1 MPTETK
7 TNQTKSQSNDKSVKQ
22 SQKNP
27 AASTQV
33 HLKIAE
39 IRDDTIV
46 LKNGGLRA
54 ALKVNSINFNLK
66 SDDEQNAIIY
76 SYQNFL
82 NSLEFPI
89 QVLVRSK
96 RLDIDN
102 YLDTLADLG
111 EKQTNDLLQRQTY
124 EYMDYIQRLVE
135 YADIMEK
142 SFYVIVPFDP
152 FRAKKPTLIQ
162 RFFQSLSPKD
172 TPIESGR
179 RSSEFVQLKKNLNQR
194 ITVVKAGLQGVGLQ
208 VDLLDTKDLI
218 ELFYETYNPLSSRVQ
233 KFEDIEDLNLR
244 TDNDILDEES
254 RDELESEEGETST
267 EI

>member
-1 MPTETK
+1 MPTET
-7 TNQTKSQSNDKSVKQ
+7 QTKQKSKTDDKSVKQ
-22 SQKNP
+22 SKQNT

-33 HLKIAE
+33 HLKVAE
-39 IRDDTIV
+39 IRDDTLV

-89 QVLVRSK
+89 QIVIRSK

-102 YLDTLADLG
+102 YLDSLNDLG

-142 SFYVIVPFDP
+142 SFYVIVPFNP
-152 FRAKKPTLIQ
+152 YRSKKPSLIQ

-172 TPIESGR
+172 TPIESNR
-179 RSSEFVQLKKNLNQR
+179 RRREFIQLKKILNQR
-194 ITVVKAGLQGVGLQ
+194 VTVVKAGLQGVGLQ
-208 VDLLDTKDLI
+208 VDQLETKDLI

-233 KFEDIEDLNLR
+233 KFEDLEEINIK

-254 RDELESEEGETST
+254 QEELGGDEEEGTSK
-267 EI
+267 

>member
-1 MPTETK
+1 MTEK
-7 TNQTKSQSNDKSVKQ
+7 TQTKPDPKTDSKSVKQ

-54 ALKVNSINFNLK
+54 AFKVNSINFNLK
-66 SDDEQNAIIY
+66 SDDEQNAIIL

-89 QVLVRSK
+89 QIVIRSK

-102 YLDTLADLG
+102 YLDSLNELG
-111 EKQTNDLLQRQTY
+111 EKQTNELLQRQTY
-124 EYMDYIQRLVE
+124 EYIDYIQRLVE

-142 SFYVIVPFDP
+142 SFYVIVPYDP
-152 FRAKKPTLIQ
+152 YRSKKPSLIQ
-162 RFFQSLSPKD
+162 RFFQSLSAKD
-172 TPIESGR
+172 TPLEANKR
-179 RSSEFVQLKKNLNQR
+179 RKEFTQLKKSLNQR
-194 ITVVKAGLQGVGLQ
+194 VIVVKSGLQGAGLQ
-208 VDLLDTKDLI
+208 VDQLNTKDLI

-233 KFEDIEDLNLR
+233 KFENLDDFNIKI
-244 TDNDILDEES
+244 DNDVLDEQGN
-254 RDELESEEGETST
+254 EEEEETSSK
-267 EI
+267 

>member
-1 MPTETK
+1 MPTETNQK
-7 TNQTKSQSNDKSVKQ
+7 TQQSNDDSIKQ
-22 SQKNP
+22 GQKNA
-27 AASTQV
+27 AASTQIYM
-33 HLKIAE
+33 KIAE

-46 LKNGGLRA
+46 LKNGGVRA

-89 QVLVRSK
+89 QILVRSK

-102 YLDTLADLG
+102 YLDSLADLG
-111 EKQTNDLLQRQTY
+111 EKQTNELLQRQTY

-142 SFYVIVPFDP
+142 TFYVIVPFDP
-152 FRAKKPTLIQ
+152 YRSKKTTLLQ
-162 RFFQSLSPKD
+162 RFFQSLNPKD
-172 TPIESGR
+172 TPVDTKKR
-179 RSSEFVQLKKNLNQR
+179 RNEFVQLKKNLNQR
-194 ITVVKAGLQGVGLQ
+194 VTVVKAGLQGVGLQ
-208 VDLLDTKDLI
+208 VDQLETKDLI

-233 KFEDIEDLNLR
+233 KFEDLEEINIKV
-244 TDNDILDEES
+244 DNDVLDAESRAELGNDEE
-254 RDELESEEGETST
+254 EEVT
-267 EI
+267 EA